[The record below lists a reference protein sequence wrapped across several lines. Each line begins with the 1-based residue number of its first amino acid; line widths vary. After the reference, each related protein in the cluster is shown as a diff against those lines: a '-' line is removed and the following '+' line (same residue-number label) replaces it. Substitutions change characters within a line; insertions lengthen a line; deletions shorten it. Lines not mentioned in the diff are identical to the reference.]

1 MATANKNSAEN
12 VSVGKPKTSGAIFI
26 APKGTTLPTDATT
39 ALADAFQ
46 NVGYISEDGVTN
58 SIETDSEEI
67 KAWGGDIV
75 LNPQTSRSE
84 KFTYTMI
91 EQNATALKHVFGEDN
106 VTVDNSSGAITV
118 KHNGNE
124 RSENVIVIETIL
136 SGGKVKRQVIPRG
149 KVIEIGEITYKD
161 DEPIG
166 YETTVQALLDT
177 NGNTAYEYIAK
188 VAAE

>member
-1 MATANKNSAEN
+1 MASNDAKN
-12 VSVGKPKTSGAIFI
+12 VSVGKPMTGGAVFI
-26 APKGTTLPTDATT
+26 APAGTTPPTDAVTP
-39 ALADAFQ
+39 LAEAFE

-58 SIETDSEEI
+58 AIETDSEEI

-84 KFTYTMI
+84 TFAYTMI
-91 EQNATALKHVFGEDN
+91 EQNETAFKHVFGENN
-106 VTVDNSSGAITV
+106 VNVDAVTNAITI

-124 RSENVIVIETIL
+124 REENVVVVETLL

-149 KVIEIGEITYKD
+149 KVKEIGEIVYKD

-166 YETTVQALLDT
+166 YETTIQALLDAD
-177 NGNTAYEYIAK
+177 GNTAYEYIAK
-188 VAAE
+188 LA